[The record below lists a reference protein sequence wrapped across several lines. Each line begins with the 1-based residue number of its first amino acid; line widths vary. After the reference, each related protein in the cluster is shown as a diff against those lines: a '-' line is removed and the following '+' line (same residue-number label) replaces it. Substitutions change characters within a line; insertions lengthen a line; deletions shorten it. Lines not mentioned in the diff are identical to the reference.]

1 MLTSIWMANDPG
13 AETGVL
19 IMDLFLQWNV
29 ATGLSI
35 WSEFNGI
42 LWSDNLINA
51 NGNMKE
57 WAFLFI
63 GLDLSD
69 LIVDLFRHF
78 PFYSWNNVYVH
89 KEIGNT
95 SEEFAVDLT
104 QFLLIYQCKR
114 IMSTIVK
121 SINLFLRQYPPIF
134 EKNQLPTYMPNAFSS
149 SVLQFLEQTRSA
161 MPF

>member
-78 PFYSWNNVYVH
+78 PFIH
-89 KEIGNT
+89 EIM
-95 SEEFAVDLT
+95 FMYIKKLV
-104 QFLLIYQCKR
+104 IYQK
-114 IMSTIVK
+114 
-121 SINLFLRQYPPIF
+121 NL
-134 EKNQLPTYMPNAFSS
+134 QLM
-149 SVLQFLEQTRSA
+149 
-161 MPF
+161 

>member
-1 MLTSIWMANDPG
+1 MLTSIWMANDPR

-35 WSEFNGI
+35 WSEFNGF

-78 PFYSWNNVYVH
+78 PFYSWNNVYVQCTYS
-89 KEIGNT
+89 NW
-95 SEEFAVDLT
+95 LP
-104 QFLLIYQCKR
+104 IYQCKR

>member
-69 LIVDLFRHF
+69 LTVDLFRQF
-78 PFYSWNNVYVH
+78 PF
-89 KEIGNT
+89 
-95 SEEFAVDLT
+95 
-104 QFLLIYQCKR
+104 LLMK
-114 IMSTIVK
+114 
-121 SINLFLRQYPPIF
+121 
-134 EKNQLPTYMPNAFSS
+134 
-149 SVLQFLEQTRSA
+149 
-161 MPF
+161 